1 MSNRAK
7 AFEGTQK
14 NPSTKFLDWKSND
27 KQFSFYDR
35 EKEANLLVPLPFKF
49 VVLDELHTVKG
60 WDDASQSAIYSNEVK
75 YISKQELTI
84 KPFKGNEIAKGLYSL
99 IKDKVRAAGG
109 HYVKSIY
116 IMTDSGQLANIQLKG
131 SSTQAWGEFTKANKS
146 KLTENW
152 IEVNSATEAKKGS
165 VKYSTPNFT
174 IGNALNDKESKQADD
189 NFDTLEAYLKQ
200 YLANNIEV
208 VEEEELVF

>member
-14 NPSTKFLDWKSND
+14 NPSTKILDWKSND

-35 EKEANLLVPLPFKF
+35 EKEANVLVPLPFKF

-75 YISKQELTI
+75 YISKQEMTV

-99 IKDKVRAAGG
+99 IKEKVRAAGG
-109 HYVKSIY
+109 HYVKS
-116 IMTDSGQLANIQLKG
+116 K
-131 SSTQAWGEFTKANKS
+131 
-146 KLTENW
+146 
-152 IEVNSATEAKKGS
+152 
-165 VKYSTPNFT
+165 
-174 IGNALNDKESKQADD
+174 IGRAH
-189 NFDTLEAYLKQ
+189 
-200 YLANNIEV
+200 V
-208 VEEEELVF
+208 